1 MIKENNC
8 NKDIFSKSNV
18 LEKKKISNSNKDK
31 SLDKNDIC
39 CENICIK
46 NLYNKN
52 NYLKKKLKDKKL
64 IILKL
69 KNKILDLNK
78 NLYDINLRFKAD
90 IENIY
95 KRNDLNIEKIYK
107 YSLKKFAKDLLPII
121 DSLKQ
126 SILVSKNKKIDV
138 LINYK
143 GLKLTLKNFLLVIK
157 KFGIEII
164 NSKNILF
171 DPNYHQAV
179 SVTKTNDVN
188 KNNLIIEILQD
199 GYLLNNRLLRP
210 AMVHIYK
217 YESSK

>member
-8 NKDIFSKSNV
+8 NKDIDNKSNV
-18 LEKKKISNSNKDK
+18 VEKIKTSNSNKNK
-31 SLDKNDIC
+31 ISNKNNIC

-46 NLYNKN
+46 NLYDKNK
-52 NYLKKKLKDKKL
+52 YLKQKVKDKKL

-69 KNKILDLNK
+69 KDKILDLKK

-138 LINYK
+138 MINYK

-164 NSKNILF
+164 NSKNIFF

-179 SVTKTNDVN
+179 SVTKTDDVK
-188 KNNLIIEILQD
+188 KNNLIIKILQD

-217 YESSK
+217 YESK